1 MLDGKLTVQQNML
14 KMRRCFNSVDMLTEP
29 SITRAERKTSVASGL
44 SDPAYDKGW

>member
-1 MLDGKLTVQQNML
+1 MLNDG
-14 KMRRCFNSVDMLTEP
+14 MRRCFNSVDMLTEP